1 MITDKH
7 TLEAITAATGGY
19 DKYHPNGVLAEEM
32 DKLAKKLNELDYV
45 HVTQVSGGVVHGTC
59 VIDKDQ
65 MIGGILL
72 EIVVQTM
79 PALITLL
86 NIFHASWDLKW
97 NTDVVPF
104 TSGYDYV
111 DSGFVKLIVR
121 YPYDHKSDTL
131 DDIEFTQSVADTIVA
146 QEKEDKT

>member
-7 TLEAITAATGGY
+7 TLEAIAKAPGRFSNY
-19 DKYHPNGVLAEEM
+19 KPVGVLAEEM

-45 HVTQVSGGVVHGTC
+45 HVIGASGGVVHGIC
-59 VIDKDQ
+59 EIDKDQ
-65 MIGGILL
+65 MLGGIVL
-72 EIVVQTM
+72 EIAVQTM

-121 YPYDHKSDTL
+121 YPYEHKSDTL

-146 QEKEDKT
+146 QEKEDKS